1 MKRKIQAWAEL
12 FLKQD
17 KTMATAIFLAAMLG
31 TAVSGAILK
40 WGMLQYGELG
50 VEARMAVSLVATAA
64 YGLVVIGVF
73 YAFFPETKL
82 ALQRIWRNKD

>member
-1 MKRKIQAWAEL
+1 
-12 FLKQD
+12 LKKD
-17 KTMATAIFLAAMLG
+17 KTLVAAIFLASMLG

-82 ALQRIWRNKD
+82 ALQRIFWRK